1 MKIVEIQ
8 TSLIEKEITAED
20 LIRSLDFHMVQIERE
35 GRTAIFV
42 QDDALYL
49 SGLDRGG
56 DMDAQCADLLR
67 YQCAEG
73 VFELQ
78 LLAVV

>member
-1 MKIVEIQ
+1 
-8 TSLIEKEITAED
+8 
-20 LIRSLDFHMVQIERE
+20 MVQIERE
-35 GRTAIFV
+35 GRAAIFV

-56 DMDAQCADLLR
+56 DMDTQCAILLR

-78 LLAVV
+78 LFAVE